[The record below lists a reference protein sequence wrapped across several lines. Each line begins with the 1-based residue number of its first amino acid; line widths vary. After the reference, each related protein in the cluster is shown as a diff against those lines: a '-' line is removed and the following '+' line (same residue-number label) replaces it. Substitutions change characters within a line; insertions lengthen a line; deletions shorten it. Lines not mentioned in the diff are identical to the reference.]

1 MPKERRDMEI
11 TGKGQ
16 TFEDKVAKWAKSQ
29 FGAVAVKRNQLFKT
43 KRLAQ
48 PLQIDIVL
56 RTRGSFIA
64 GDVTWIKCENRG
76 TSINKSVISELLD
89 NAQQVKGKADWVYPD
104 MPVPV
109 RKSDKE
115 WDYFLLVSTADL
127 DTGAID
133 FAKQQNVDCYS
144 YDGSTFREIVRIMHS
159 WP

>member
-1 MPKERRDMEI
+1 MQRTAIPKERRDTEL
-11 TGKGQ
+11 TEKGQ

-48 PLQIDIVL
+48 PLQMDIVF
-56 RTRGSFIA
+56 RTRGSFMA
-64 GDVTWIKCENRG
+64 GDVTWIKCEDRRTN
-76 TSINKSVISELLD
+76 INKSVISELLD

-115 WDYFLLVSTADL
+115 WDYLFLVSTADF

-133 FAKQQNVDCYS
+133 FANKTMWAAIPMMAVPL
-144 YDGSTFREIVRIMHS
+144 GK
-159 WP
+159 

>member
-1 MPKERRDMEI
+1 MGTTE
-11 TGKGQ
+11 KGQ
-16 TFEDKVAKWAKSQ
+16 TFEDKVAKWAKSE

-48 PLQIDIVL
+48 PFEIDVVL
-56 RTRGSFIA
+56 RTRGSLIA
-64 GDVTWIKCENRG
+64 GDVTWIKCEDRR

-89 NAQQVKGKADWVYPD
+89 NARQVKGKADWVYPD
-104 MPVPV
+104 MPVPI

-115 WDYFLLVSTADL
+115 WDYLLLVSTADF

-133 FAKQQNVDCYS
+133 FAKQHNVGCYS
-144 YDGSTFREIVRIMHS
+144 YDGRTFREIVRVMRS